1 MKHPEAPARRS
12 PKGEGG
18 FTLLELVV
26 ALLIFSI
33 VLSAGLALFEA
44 GRSLT
49 SRAEFRSELF
59 QTARAAL
66 QAVESDV
73 RGAFMSEGPF
83 DTGFIGTNG
92 GSEKAPLDG
101 LEVVAVNDQIA
112 RDAWETAAT
121 TTRQEAKPPRIDV
134 SRVQYWIEED
144 KSKAAQGL
152 VRERSRVL
160 NPPGVSVRRDEDVEE
175 IARNITGLDVRYYD
189 GQWKQEW
196 DSRKLYKLPKAVEI
210 TVWVRGEWR
219 EEIVLEPFT
228 TRFYLPVGAEQ
239 PERQP

>member
-1 MKHPEAPARRS
+1 MKRPR
-12 PKGEGG
+12 G

-33 VLSAGLALFEA
+33 VLSAALALFEA

-92 GSEKAPLDG
+92 GSDKAPLDG
-101 LEVVAVNDQIA
+101 LEVVAVNDQIT
-112 RDAWETAAT
+112 REAWQVT
-121 TTRQEAKPPRIDV
+121 TSSSRQERKPPRIDV

-152 VRERSRVL
+152 VRERSKVL

-196 DSRKLYKLPKAVEI
+196 DSRKVYKLPLAVEV

-228 TRFYLPVGAEQ
+228 SRFYLPVGAEQ
-239 PERQP
+239 PERTP